1 MASNLEGS
9 IDGRREDV
17 PELRRRSDPRLS
29 KILGLDM
36 VVDGSERK
44 MNPCERACCSNKCS
58 NAPMLHLSLAS
69 ETLGSR
75 DHSFLDIITMMT
87 VPP

>member
-29 KILGLDM
+29 KILGVDM
-36 VVDGSERK
+36 VVDGNERK
-44 MNPCERACCSNKCS
+44 SNPCERAGGSNQWLQYSIYLLLRK
-58 NAPMLHLSLAS
+58 L
-69 ETLGSR
+69 
-75 DHSFLDIITMMT
+75 
-87 VPP
+87 